1 MESTRQ
7 KKVARLVHKELAE
20 IIMHHRTELAPGK
33 MISVTTVR
41 VSPCFEKAIDRLSIL
56 RRGWVILY
64 RLIGVKGIAHGF
76 ANKNQQ
82 RKQHGHGKKGGDA

>member
-1 MESTRQ
+1 MESAETLLPEPDSPTRAS
-7 KKVARLVHKELAE
+7 VSPVWICSDR
-20 IIMHHRTELAPGK
+20 
-33 MISVTTVR
+33 SVTTVR

-64 RLIGVKGIAHGF
+64 RLVRIEGIAHGF

-82 RKQHGHGKKGGDA
+82 RQQHGHGKKGGDA